1 MRTRLIGLLAMIAAL
16 AAGAYPSAAH
26 ADPGAP
32 VPMVSCTLDFWTY
45 PGGYSANATVT
56 NRGGAALLGWQV
68 SFTKAA
74 NMTLNHGWNGSFSVA
89 GDRVTIQGANYAP
102 LQPGATSHF
111 GFGGTV
117 AGVFTPP
124 YGVEPGCVVRVDGR
138 PAPAIL
144 VEPSALT
151 IAEGSGGAFSLRL
164 SSPPAGNVLIGIRT
178 AGTGVWGTPPVVHT
192 FTPANWNTPQL
203 LVMMSQED
211 ADTVDDRV
219 VITVTAP
226 GYTAAVVTL
235 TQDDND

>member
-26 ADPGAP
+26 ADPGPP
-32 VPMVSCTLDFWTY
+32 VPVVSCTLDFWTY
-45 PGGYSANATVT
+45 PGGYSASGTVT
-56 NRGGAALLGWQV
+56 NRGSAALFSWRVG
-68 SFTKAA
+68 FTKAA
-74 NMTLNHGWNGSFSVA
+74 NMNVNQIWNASLSVS
-89 GDRVTIQGANYAP
+89 GDRVTIQGVSYTP
-102 LQPGATSHF
+102 MQPGATAHF

-124 YGVEPGCVVRVDGR
+124 FGVEPGCVVRVDGR
-138 PAPAIL
+138 PAPAVL
-144 VEPSALT
+144 VAPSALT
-151 IAEGSGGAFSLRL
+151 IAEGSSGAFAIRL
-164 SSPPAGNVLIGIRT
+164 SSPPAGNVLIGVRT
-178 AGTGVWGTPPVVHT
+178 AGTGVWATPPVLLS

-203 LVMMSQED
+203 LVMLSQED

-235 TQDDND
+235 TQADND